1 MTLPGMLR
9 TVPLEEAEKRPR
21 RIAIGTFD
29 GVHLGHRAVM
39 EGADTVLTF
48 EPHPMQVIRPGE
60 APLLLSNFAVKRD
73 LIEGLGL
80 EELVVI
86 EFDKHFATQEAE
98 QFIDEVLIEKLGAEW
113 VSVGANFHFGKGARG
128 DAEMLRSH
136 PGFETRVVPLVEVD
150 GEPVSSTRIRGLVAR
165 GEMESAQRCLGAPFL
180 LEGTVVSG
188 DRRGRELGFPTANLE
203 PDPAYALPARGVY
216 AAFANGRPAA
226 VNIGTRPTFTDDDRL
241 LVEAYLLDF
250 EGDLYGQT
258 LRIAF
263 ASRLRDEQRFDNVD
277 DLIEQMA
284 NDVAATRRVCA
295 SVQQR

>member
-9 TVPLEEAEKRPR
+9 VVSLEEAERRPR

-29 GVHLGHRAVM
+29 GVHLGHRAVI

-48 EPHPMQVIRPGE
+48 EPHPMEVIRPGQQ
-60 APLLLSNFAVKRD
+60 PLLLSTFPVKRD
-73 LIEGLGL
+73 LIEGLGI

-86 EFDKHFATQEAE
+86 EFDERFAAQEAE

-113 VSVGANFHFGKGARG
+113 VSVGANFRFGKGARG
-128 DAEMLRSH
+128 DAEMLRDH
-136 PGFETRVVPLVEVD
+136 PGFDTRVVPLVEVD

-165 GEMESAQRCLGAPFL
+165 GEMEEAHRCLGAPFL
-180 LEGTVVSG
+180 LEGVVVPG
-188 DRRGRELGFPTANLE
+188 DRRGRELGYPTANIE
-203 PDPAYALPARGVY
+203 PDPRFALPAEGVY
-216 AAFANGRPAA
+216 AAFANGQPAA
-226 VNIGTRPTFTDDDRL
+226 VNIGTRPTFDDDDRL

-250 EGDLYGQT
+250 EGDLYGET

-263 ASRLRDEQRFDNVD
+263 ASRLRDEKRFGEVGE
-277 DLIEQMA
+277 LIEQMA
-284 NDVAATRRVCA
+284 DDVAATRRVCA